1 MKTEMR
7 VAESKLRGLR
17 DAHEPTAD
25 LYVRVRGDHLILGRS
40 EPIGPNAEME
50 NDDRVRLTRLSAS
63 AYGLS
68 VKRHT
73 GRWERTPFSG
83 SMEDM
88 VDTILGC
95 MPHLVAPYQSVSELM
110 ASSTSSCSRCV
121 LVLQFDNTTYPAP
134 SV

>member
-7 VAESKLRGLR
+7 IAESKLRGLL
-17 DAHEPTAD
+17 DAHERTAD
-25 LYVRVRGDHLILGRS
+25 LYVRVHGDHLILGRRES
-40 EPIGPNAEME
+40 IGPSNQMD

-63 AYGLS
+63 TYGLS

-83 SMEDM
+83 IMEEM

-95 MPHLVAPYQSVSELM
+95 MQHLVAPY
-110 ASSTSSCSRCV
+110 
-121 LVLQFDNTTYPAP
+121 
-134 SV
+134 

>member
-1 MKTEMR
+1 MR
-7 VAESKLRGLR
+7 AAESKLRRLL
-17 DAHEPTAD
+17 DAHERTAG
-25 LYVRVRGDHLILGRS
+25 LYVRVHGDHLILGRC
-40 EPIGPNAEME
+40 EPIGPSDEME

-83 SMEDM
+83 SMEEM

-95 MPHLVAPYQSVSELM
+95 MQHLVAPY
-110 ASSTSSCSRCV
+110 
-121 LVLQFDNTTYPAP
+121 
-134 SV
+134 

>member
-1 MKTEMR
+1 MKTAMR
-7 VAESKLRGLR
+7 AAESKLKHLL
-17 DAHEPTAD
+17 DAHERTAG
-25 LYVRVRGDHLILGRS
+25 LYVRVHGDHLILGRR
-40 EPIGPNAEME
+40 EPMGHNGEME

-83 SMEDM
+83 SMEEM

-95 MPHLVAPYQSVSELM
+95 MQHLVAPY
-110 ASSTSSCSRCV
+110 
-121 LVLQFDNTTYPAP
+121 
-134 SV
+134 